1 MWMPWAVV
9 SYRMSPVRV
18 FWCLSLICTEGC
30 ALLICHIRVPV
41 SPWLLVANIDPHL
54 LAGALIRLLHGEAP
68 SPSTVLSGGVSLH
81 THILPGP
88 VFLLWPPALP
98 ICLQK
103 AGPPLRVSGASITD
117 QPQAVPITDLLR
129 CGPRGISAKI
139 SGHLHLHPD
148 PFLPSL
154 LGSLALSL
162 IGTR

>member
-1 MWMPWAVV
+1 MWMPWAIV

-54 LAGALIRLLHGEAP
+54 LAGVLIRLLHGEAP

-103 AGPPLRVSGASITD
+103 AGPPLRVSGASITLTSLRQYPSQTCSD
-117 QPQAVPITDLLR
+117 VAPEGFQPRYLATSTCTQTPSCPACWGLWP
-129 CGPRGISAKI
+129 C
-139 SGHLHLHPD
+139 HL
-148 PFLPSL
+148 
-154 LGSLALSL
+154 
-162 IGTR
+162 